1 MGENLM
7 RLINLNGENIFGIW
21 NKSKKQKVFESRVKF
36 TRNRCKKVSEMDEPP
51 KVLISASAIR
61 IYGNDNDIIF
71 SYMKKINRND
81 NDNSD
86 FLSYVFT
93 EWEKATDIAK
103 SAGIRVVNLRTGIVL
118 YSITLIRRFKQIF
131 FDISI
136 KSYCLVILKYYSF
149 KVRKTRII
157 IYYTD

>member
-1 MGENLM
+1 
-7 RLINLNGENIFGIW
+7 
-21 NKSKKQKVFESRVKF
+21 
-36 TRNRCKKVSEMDEPP
+36 MDEPP
-51 KVLISASAIR
+51 KVLIPASAIR

-71 SYMKKINRND
+71 SDMKKINRND

-86 FLSYVFT
+86 FLSYVCT

-131 FDISI
+131 LDISI